1 MSSQPCE
8 DLSLLWQR
16 AGQQR
21 CPAVSKTSQTSIQ
34 QAAVPRSGAS
44 HCETCSCKIHQHLS
58 FRYMII
64 HNKVYNL
71 KSLMGSHPG
80 GDDILLSRA
89 GTDATKDF
97 EVFEHSEKAVGWVRS
112 PGRLRSRRNM
122 HSCKLHL
129 SSRVSFPLC
138 RHCHWLSG
146 PRAGS

>member
-1 MSSQPCE
+1 
-8 DLSLLWQR
+8 
-16 AGQQR
+16 
-21 CPAVSKTSQTSIQ
+21 
-34 QAAVPRSGAS
+34 
-44 HCETCSCKIHQHLS
+44 
-58 FRYMII
+58 
-64 HNKVYNL
+64 
-71 KSLMGSHPG
+71 LMGSHPG

-112 PGRLRSRRNM
+112 PGRLRPRRNM